1 MKDSRRK
8 TVNRNEAC
16 PCGSGKKYKR
26 CCLQKAKTSIK
37 PYQNQIILKNEHQ
50 IQGIRK
56 SSQLTKKILD
66 MLEERVVEGITTN
79 QINDWVHQYTIEHG
93 ATPAPLNYRGAS
105 KIPFP
110 KSICTSLN
118 HVICHGIPDQTVLKQ
133 GDILNID
140 VTCNLNGFY
149 GDASRMYLIGE
160 VSDEARRLCE
170 VTKECLKLGLEQVV
184 PGNSTENIG
193 RAIQEHAESHGYSV
207 VRAFCGHGV
216 GVQFHEPPQ
225 ILHYYQKNS
234 GVEIVP
240 NMVFTI
246 EPMINLG
253 RHECRLL
260 SDGWTAVTADGSLSA
275 QWEHTVLA
283 TTNGYDILTT

>member
-1 MKDSRRK
+1 MREFRRK
-8 TVNRNEAC
+8 IVSRNAPC
-16 PCGSGKKYKR
+16 PCRSGKKYKR
-26 CCLQKAKTSIK
+26 CCLQKSKTSEK
-37 PYQNQIILKNEHQ
+37 PRQIILKNEQQ
-50 IQGIRK
+50 IEGIRK

-66 MLEERVVEGITTN
+66 MLEERVAEGITTN
-79 QINDWVHQYTIEHG
+79 QINDWVHKYTMEHG
-93 ATPAPLNYRGAS
+93 AIPAPLNYCGAS

-118 HVICHGIPDQTVLKQ
+118 QVVCHGIPDETILKS

-140 VTCNLNGFY
+140 VTCNLNGFF

-160 VSDEARRLCE
+160 VSDEARQLCQ
-170 VTKECLKLGLEQVV
+170 VTKECLKRGIEQVIA
-184 PGNSTENIG
+184 GNSTENIG
-193 RAIQEHAESHGYSV
+193 REIQQHAESYGYSV
-207 VRAFCGHGV
+207 VRDFCGHGV

-225 ILHYYQKNS
+225 ILHYYHKNS
-234 GVEIVP
+234 GVEMVP

-260 SDGWTAVTADGSLSA
+260 SDGWTAVSADGSLSA
-275 QWEHTVLA
+275 QWEHTVWV
-283 TTNGYDILTT
+283 TKSGFDILTE